1 MDAEGSVELHAID
14 TVWDSIDGVVR
25 NYKTYLIENQ
35 AGEFV
40 ETVAVCEIDGKL
52 LVAVPFGVWHRSV
65 SKRLLYP
72 QSLTKA
78 LVVEVGICPPDR
90 RDVPEEEVVK
100 LWMGFLSPLTR
111 NSMQV
116 AGDEDA
122 PAYVFV
128 DGDLIGFMP
137 FADGLVAAAQEH
149 FAFET
154 GVETLDG
161 PHAEPGSVPELG
173 KRMADMEEKFG
184 ALDGKLESILQAID
198 GRSAKPSPE
207 VRPGV
212 LRTGTRYR
220 GAAAVPKFPAL
231 DQSVVAAALA
241 AGVEEDALRE
251 MQRLLDSGKPRSSKL
266 PEPKARAQQTAKA
279 QILSESEDDA
289 EEDFAGSGEAGEAGG
304 EPLTV
309 AVQKLTEI
317 VGALTADKVKR
328 GKTSKVEAA
337 LDGVSAAGLTETG
350 TLGSGKKAAAAR
362 RALRSA
368 LQDSPEEIHGL
379 IERAMLED
387 LTSQTVTPGQPGP
400 QLCARAWLEH
410 RSRIGHWKSAAHS
423 AWMAA
428 GALDMLI
435 RGNTA
440 GCRARL
446 CLLLLMIDQTACDR
460 GSWTLAAELALEQ
473 GPPLSVLAQHQPPAV
488 GDGEQPFSRLLDP
501 RWAEVALAHLRET
514 DDYLTRRTKLGKKDA
529 AEASEP
535 KAKAKSKGKATNST
549 GKEAEA

>member
-1 MDAEGSVELHAID
+1 
-14 TVWDSIDGVVR
+14 VVQ

-40 ETVAVCEIDGKL
+40 ETMAVCEIDGKL

-65 SKRLLYP
+65 SKRLLYS

-198 GRSAKPSPE
+198 GRSAKPPPE

-220 GAAAVPKFPAL
+220 GAAAVPKFPGL

-289 EEDFAGSGEAGEAGG
+289 EEGFAGSGEAGEAGG

-410 RSRIGHWKSAAHS
+410 RSRIGHWKSEAHS

-535 KAKAKSKGKATNST
+535 KAKAKSKGKATSST

>member
-1 MDAEGSVELHAID
+1 MDAEGSVERHAID
-14 TVWDSIDGVVR
+14 TVWDSIDGVVQ

-65 SKRLLYP
+65 SKRLLYS

-161 PHAEPGSVPELG
+161 LHAEPGSVPELG

-198 GRSAKPSPE
+198 GRSAKPPPE

-220 GAAAVPKFPAL
+220 GAAAVPKFPGL

-289 EEDFAGSGEAGEAGG
+289 EEGFAGSGEAGEAGG

-410 RSRIGHWKSAAHS
+410 RSRIGHWKSEAHS

-446 CLLLLMIDQTACDR
+446 CLLLLMIDQTACDG

-535 KAKAKSKGKATNST
+535 KAKAKSKGKATSST

>member
-1 MDAEGSVELHAID
+1 MDAEGSVERHAID
-14 TVWDSIDGVVR
+14 TVWDSIDGVVQ

-65 SKRLLYP
+65 SKRLLYS

-161 PHAEPGSVPELG
+161 LHAEPGSVPELG

-198 GRSAKPSPE
+198 GRSAKPPPE

-220 GAAAVPKFPAL
+220 GAAAVPKFPGL

-289 EEDFAGSGEAGEAGG
+289 EEGFAGSGEAGETGG

-410 RSRIGHWKSAAHS
+410 RSRIGHWKSEAHS

-535 KAKAKSKGKATNST
+535 KAKAKSKGKATSST